1 MPKIGNMRPNGISRS
16 LNTGTVSDV
25 ARGPRVSNTKQ
36 IAAASPISACVMIF
50 ARADRPLWLSR
61 DSFR

>member
-1 MPKIGNMRPNGISRS
+1 MPKIGNMRPNGISSS

-25 ARGPRVSNTKQ
+25 ASGPRVSSTSQ
-36 IAAASPISACVMIF
+36 IAAASPISACARSF